1 MSKIIC
7 FLFVSF
13 VSSQIVQEDTSIYV
27 FNRSTDLKR
36 DYIAKDFNQIDTL
49 STHVGIGLK
58 TKEGYIIYNV
68 SNEKIINGSALVVES
83 LESFIKVDNINSY
96 SIWKV
101 KLKRKEFLKFK
112 KILRAY
118 EEIDV
123 TFDYNFTLKKDSQLY
138 CSEFVYHVLND
149 VDDLRFYFEPKNVK
163 LNQFYASV
171 LKREYFEYIPV
182 DFFQT
187 FGIFI
192 KIEEHDIN

>member
-1 MSKIIC
+1 M
-7 FLFVSF
+7 V
-13 VSSQIVQEDTSIYV
+13 
-27 FNRSTDLKR
+27 
-36 DYIAKDFNQIDTL
+36 
-49 STHVGIGLK
+49 
-58 TKEGYIIYNV
+58 
-68 SNEKIINGSALVVES
+68 
-83 LESFIKVDNINSY
+83 
-96 SIWKV
+96 
-101 KLKRKEFLKFK
+101 
-112 KILRAY
+112 LRTY

-149 VDDLRFYFEPKNVK
+149 VDDLRFSFEPKNIK

-187 FGIFI
+187 LGIFI